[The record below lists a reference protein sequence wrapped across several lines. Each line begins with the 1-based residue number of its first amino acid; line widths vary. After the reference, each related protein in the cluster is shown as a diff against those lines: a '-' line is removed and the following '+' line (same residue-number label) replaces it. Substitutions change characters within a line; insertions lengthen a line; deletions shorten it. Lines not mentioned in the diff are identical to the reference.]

1 LFVVAKIRSFTKAL
15 ELESVMTG
23 GPQTDIEELTPA
35 AIRMRL
41 YRDRRR
47 KNLRCV
53 TIELRETE
61 IDELIRRGFLKS
73 ETRND
78 RSAIIKALYS
88 HLDRT
93 LGPIP

>member
-1 LFVVAKIRSFTKAL
+1 MMDSSQA
-15 ELESVMTG
+15 
-23 GPQTDIEELTPA
+23 DIEGLTPA
-35 AIRMRL
+35 AVRMRL

-53 TIELRETE
+53 SIELRETE

-78 RSAIIKALYS
+78 RGAIIKALYS

>member
-1 LFVVAKIRSFTKAL
+1 
-15 ELESVMTG
+15 MTENA
-23 GPQTDIEELTPA
+23 PPSPA
-35 AIRMRL
+35 AVRMRL

-61 IDELIRRGFLKS
+61 IDTLIRKGLLKS

-78 RSAIIKALYS
+78 PTALSEALYAV
-88 HLDRT
+88 LDGT
-93 LGPIP
+93 LGAMP

>member
-1 LFVVAKIRSFTKAL
+1 
-15 ELESVMTG
+15 
-23 GPQTDIEELTPA
+23 LTPA

-47 KNLRCV
+47 KDLRCV
-53 TIELRETE
+53 TIEVRETE

>member
-1 LFVVAKIRSFTKAL
+1 MMDSSQA
-15 ELESVMTG
+15 
-23 GPQTDIEELTPA
+23 DIEGLTPA
-35 AIRMRL
+35 AVRMRL

-53 TIELRETE
+53 SIELRETE